1 MKTSAVLTTTAMIAT
16 LSASGIAAEY
26 QKDTFKTKGGKEVV
40 ITAIKHASLRIQYD
54 GLEIQVDPVA
64 DYQPATDY
72 SKFPK
77 ADIILVTHEHFDH
90 FDRDAIEALKKDG
103 TQVIANPSVQ
113 KMLGFGTAM
122 ANGESR
128 TIGKALAL
136 DAVPAYNTMAGRTQF
151 HPKGRDNGYVLT
163 LDGLRIYIAGDTE
176 DIPEMASLK
185 DVDVAF
191 LPCNQPY
198 TMTPQQVAKA
208 AKTIKPKV
216 LFPYHY
222 SATPIKRVAEL
233 LADTSIDVRIR
244 NYQ

>member
-1 MKTSAVLTTTAMIAT
+1 MTTIITVLAMTTT
-16 LSASGIAAEY
+16 LAAESFAAEF
-26 QKDTFKTKGGKEVV
+26 QTDTFKTKGGKEVV
-40 ITAIKHASLRIQYD
+40 ITAIKHASLRMQYD
-54 GLEIQVDPVA
+54 GLEIQVDPVVK
-64 DYQPATDY
+64 YEPSTDY

-77 ADIILVTHEHFDH
+77 ADVILVTHEHFDH
-90 FDRDAIEALKKDG
+90 FDRDAIAVLEKAG

-113 KMLGFGTAM
+113 KMLGHGTAM

-128 TIGKALAL
+128 VVCNGIAI
-136 DAVPAYNTMAGRTQF
+136 DAVPAYNTTAGRTQF

-176 DIPEMASLK
+176 DIPEMAKLK
-185 DVDVAF
+185 DIDVAF

-198 TMTPQQVAKA
+198 TMTPEQVAKA

-222 SATPIKRVAEL
+222 SETPVKRVSEL
-233 LADTSIDVRIR
+233 LSDTSIDVRIR

>member
-1 MKTSAVLTTTAMIAT
+1 MKTPAVLTTTAMIAT

-26 QKDTFKTKGGKEVV
+26 QTDKFKTKGGKEVV

-54 GLEIQVDPVA
+54 GLEIQVDPVVKFA
-64 DYQPATDY
+64 PATDY
-72 SKFPK
+72 AKFPK
-77 ADIILVTHEHFDH
+77 ADVILVTHEHFDH
-90 FDRDAIEALKKDG
+90 FDRDAIDALKKDG
-103 TQVIANPSVQ
+103 TQVIANPAVQ

-128 TIGKALAL
+128 TVGKVLTL
-136 DAVPAYNTMAGRTQF
+136 DAVPAYNTTVGRTQF

-176 DIPEMASLK
+176 DIPEMAKLK
-185 DVDVAF
+185 DIDVAF

-198 TMTPQQVAKA
+198 TMTPEQVAKA

-222 SATPIKRVAEL
+222 SETPIKRVAEL

-244 NYQ
+244 NYR